1 MTENELGAA
10 AFAKTIFE
18 GKYLGP
24 PNNAENPC
32 ASCPDKDRHIKEL
45 QIELREWQEKCA
57 EALAALSA
65 IDLAVSEYKQRKV
78 T

>member
-1 MTENELGAA
+1 MTQDEIDAA
-10 AFAKTIFE
+10 PLMKTILE
-18 GKYLGP
+18 RKYLGP